1 MRKKWLTYRYQN
13 KRRENHAKL
22 SKGIA
27 TEKARLTDF
36 LIKTKAAGH
45 SLSYENT
52 ACTLCER

>member
-1 MRKKWLTYRYQN
+1 MRKKRLTHRYQN

-36 LIKTKAAGH
+36 LIKTQFII
-45 SLSYENT
+45 
-52 ACTLCER
+52 